1 LPEHKFPGKGYI
13 PHGLTHGT
21 LECDDKVVTERFLR
35 EVLGLEIVPGE
46 REVIYFKHPATPW
59 YVVVVPVKNRRYLN
73 PNSRFTL
80 EVESIDELEEAHREF
95 TNSASEAGIT
105 EVGELMQLG
114 ETVSFFLSD
123 PDRNWWEITAEMK

>member
-1 LPEHKFPGKGYI
+1 
-13 PHGLTHGT
+13 
-21 LECDDKVVTERFLR
+21 
-35 EVLGLEIVPGE
+35 
-46 REVIYFKHPATPW
+46 
-59 YVVVVPVKNRRYLN
+59 VVVPVKNRRYLN